1 MAQTQVTPLCTR
13 NRRERLSCALIF
25 TRKKHQTRQH
35 KHTYLSKRLQMT
47 RIVILTTESLAMR
60 SLPEVSLTLQTVFI
74 LIEKSCEGMGKKR
87 KRRVEHVVWNGLD
100 GSGNQ
105 PPACSPKGKGHLS
118 PSRRKLQLWR
128 ESQKCLTNIQLCCFC
143 VACLF
148 GSAGLPE
155 CRSVRQR
162 EW

>member
-1 MAQTQVTPLCTR
+1 
-13 NRRERLSCALIF
+13 
-25 TRKKHQTRQH
+25 
-35 KHTYLSKRLQMT
+35 MT

-60 SLPEVSLTLQTVFI
+60 SLPEVGLTLQTVFI
-74 LIEKSCEGMGKKR
+74 LIEKSCEGLGKKE
-87 KRRVEHVVWNGLD
+87 KEELSMWCGMAWTAAGTNL
-100 GSGNQ
+100 
-105 PPACSPKGKGHLS
+105 PPALQKGKGHLS